1 MLYPCS
7 RVVISISG
15 IYVARVIDTYTEIS
29 DASRGPSFGEIKQ
42 QDIHGC
48 SFWYGQVFDGNTAIT
63 SAMLDR
69 LLHHAHVIQIRG
81 ESYRLRQARQ
91 SGLIGGGN

>member
-1 MLYPCS
+1 VSVLN
-7 RVVISISG
+7 
-15 IYVARVIDTYTEIS
+15 
-29 DASRGPSFGEIKQ
+29 
-42 QDIHGC
+42 
-48 SFWYGQVFDGNTAIT
+48 FDGNAALT

-91 SGLIGGGN
+91 SGLIGGQQMTS